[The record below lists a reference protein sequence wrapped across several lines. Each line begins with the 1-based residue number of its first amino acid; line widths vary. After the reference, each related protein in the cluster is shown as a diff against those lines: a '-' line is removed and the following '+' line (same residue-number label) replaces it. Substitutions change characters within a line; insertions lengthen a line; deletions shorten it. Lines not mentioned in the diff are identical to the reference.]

1 MYMGKILAF
10 GAAAALLTSGTAAS
24 AANFSYTGSLPDPN
38 AVQLFNFT
46 VGTSSTVT
54 LRSYSYAGGTN
65 AAGDTI
71 ARGGFDP
78 ILALFD
84 GSGLL
89 IGQNDDG
96 SGNVPADPNTGNAY
110 DVFLQALLGPGN
122 YTVSVA
128 AYSNFANGPNLS
140 NGFRGTGSFE
150 GRSNQWAFDILNV
163 NSATQVG
170 AVPEPGTWG
179 LMLIGFGAIGATLRR
194 RRRVSAVPA
203 FSN

>member
-1 MYMGKILAF
+1 MKMGKVLAF
-10 GAAAALLTSGTAAS
+10 GIAGALLTSGTAAS
-24 AANFSYTGSLPDPN
+24 AADFSYTGSLPTAN
-38 AVQLFNFT
+38 TVQLFTFT
-46 VGTSSTVT
+46 VGTASTVT

-65 AAGDTI
+65 AAGQVI

-89 IGQNDDG
+89 IGENDDG
-96 SGNVPADPNTGNAY
+96 GSNVPADSATGNRY
-110 DVFLQALLGPGN
+110 DVFLSQLLGPGN

-128 AYSNFANGPNLS
+128 AYSNFAVGPNLS
-140 NGFRGTGSFE
+140 NGFQGTGSF
-150 GRSNQWAFDILNV
+150 GNRTNQWAFDILNV
-163 NSATQVG
+163 NGATQVG
-170 AVPEPGTWG
+170 AVPEPGTWA
-179 LMLIGFGAIGATLRR
+179 LMLIGFGAVGASLRR